1 MTISKATLLND
12 SFDTIMTRLQAQ
24 VTSVTTAS
32 SVSFTV
38 QTYTSS
44 FPDSLIS
51 SKSSYP
57 ILILEPFN
65 VNWEEFTFKK
75 KSAKGRFT
83 IDIYCTNSEAT
94 DLFLDKIIDSI
105 ETYRTTLA
113 DLKMYQV
120 QLEDTDHD
128 SVTREGFKV
137 HRRSCTFS
145 FRLDFAKTS
154 P

>member
-12 SFDTIMTRLQAQ
+12 SFDTIMSRLQSQ

-32 SVSFTV
+32 SAVFTI

-44 FPDSLIS
+44 FPDKEIS
-51 SKSSYP
+51 TKSSYP
-57 ILILEPFN
+57 ILVLEPFN
-65 VNWEEFTFKK
+65 IKWEDFTFKK
-75 KSAKGRFT
+75 KSAIGSFT

-94 DLFLDKIIDSI
+94 DLFIDKIINAI
-105 ETYRTTLA
+105 ETFRTSLY
-113 DLKMYQV
+113 DDKMYNV
-120 QLEDTDHD
+120 QLEDTDYD

-137 HRRSCTFS
+137 HRRGCTFK
-145 FRLDFAKTS
+145 FRFDFLKTS